1 MTVGKHT
8 AEQIFAI
15 VKNLAYM
22 RMLNETVNWTIK
34 SIKYI

>member
-22 RMLNETVNWTIK
+22 RNAQQLDGKRNGKID
-34 SIKYI
+34 

>member
-15 VKNLAYM
+15 VKNLVYM
-22 RMLNETVNWTIK
+22 RNAQQLYGKRNGKID
-34 SIKYI
+34 

>member
-15 VKNLAYM
+15 VKNLAYI
-22 RMLNETVNWTIK
+22 RDAQQLYGKRNGKLDN
-34 SIKYI
+34 